1 MRPRQPDLPGAVFR
15 HPGKSRHGI
24 IPALNWN
31 AGLSLPDIEFTGRVG
46 PARGIRDVAMRKKIL
61 IVEDNT
67 ELLELL
73 RLNLKHAGFSVAT
86 ATNGIEALKKAHSI
100 SPDLVVLDLVLPEL
114 DGFAVCE
121 TLRRDNAT
129 ARLPIVVL
137 TGLTSQIS
145 RLAGLESG
153 ATAYVT
159 KPVNTDTLVS
169 RIKRLLAREP
179 QPVPEAGRGNSG
191 FTRLPAVA
199 D

>member
-1 MRPRQPDLPGAVFR
+1 
-15 HPGKSRHGI
+15 
-24 IPALNWN
+24 
-31 AGLSLPDIEFTGRVG
+31 
-46 PARGIRDVAMRKKIL
+46 MRKKIL

-179 QPVPEAGRGNSG
+179 QPVPEAARGNSG